1 MILKVQ
7 VISLII
13 SFLYGILFYVT
24 TYKYKYYRKI
34 FLIVFL
40 DTLIYF
46 YALIKVNNGIIHI
59 YMLLMIILGYIL
71 IRKILNK

>member
-34 FLIVFL
+34 YLIVFI

>member
-13 SFLYGILFYVT
+13 SFLYGILFYMT

-46 YALIKVNNGIIHI
+46 YTLIKVNNGIIHI

>member
-46 YALIKVNNGIIHI
+46 YTLIKVNNGIIHI

>member
-46 YALIKVNNGIIHI
+46 YTLIKVNNGIIHI

-71 IRKILNK
+71 IRKILN

>member
-13 SFLYGILFYVT
+13 SFLYGILFYLT
-24 TYKYKYYRKI
+24 TYRYKYYRKI
-34 FLIVFL
+34 YLIVFL

-46 YALIKVNNGIIHI
+46 YTLIKVNNGIIHI